1 MVIKKGLVSIV
12 IVNWNGKHFLEK
24 CFSSLYVQKY
34 RNFEV
39 IFVDNASR
47 DGSVEWVK
55 KKYPKTKIAVNDKNL
70 GFAEANNIG
79 YGVSK
84 GEYVLF
90 LNNDTEVTTQFLVEL
105 INVLESDL
113 RIAGAQSRI
122 LLMDDPKRLDSV
134 GAFLTSSGFL
144 YHYGIAKPDSLQ
156 YRKQINLY
164 SAKGACM
171 MFKRE
176 VLEKVKVDG
185 EIFDNRYFA
194 YFEETDLCHRVW
206 LAGYKIVFAP
216 KSVIYHKMG
225 GTSTRMDNV
234 FIQYHSFKNRIN
246 SYLKNLGPSEF
257 LKIMPTHLFLCEMF
271 AVYALIRFKLRL
283 FLVIQKAILWNVKEI
298 SITLSKRRYIQNK
311 IRKLRDNKLF
321 PEIVRKVR
329 LNYFIYLLSG
339 LKKYE
344 D

>member
-1 MVIKKGLVSIV
+1 MVIIKGLVSI
-12 IVNWNGKHFLEK
+12 IIINWNGKHFLEK
-24 CFSSLYVQKY
+24 CFSSLYAQKY

-39 IFVDNASR
+39 IFVDNASH

-55 KKYPKTKIAVNDKNL
+55 KKYPKTKIVVNDRNL

-79 YGVSK
+79 YEVSK

-105 INVLESDL
+105 VNVLESDL
-113 RIAGAQSRI
+113 RVAGAQSRI

-144 YHYGIAKPDSLQ
+144 YHYGIAKPDSLR

-206 LAGYKIVFAP
+206 LAGYKIVFAS

-225 GTSTRMDNV
+225 GTSARMDNV

-246 SYLKNLGPSEF
+246 SYLKNLSLAEF
-257 LKIMPTHLFLCEMF
+257 LKILPTHLFLCEVF
-271 AVYALIRFKLRL
+271 AIYALITLKLRL
-283 FLVIQKAILWNVKEI
+283 FFVIQKAILWNLINLKT
-298 SITLSKRRYIQNK
+298 SWQKRQYIQKK
-311 IRKLRDNKLF
+311 IRLVSDKDLLPQVLRFPRMEYYLKLF
-321 PEIVRKVR
+321 T
-329 LNYFIYLLSG
+329 G
-339 LKKYE
+339 LKSYE